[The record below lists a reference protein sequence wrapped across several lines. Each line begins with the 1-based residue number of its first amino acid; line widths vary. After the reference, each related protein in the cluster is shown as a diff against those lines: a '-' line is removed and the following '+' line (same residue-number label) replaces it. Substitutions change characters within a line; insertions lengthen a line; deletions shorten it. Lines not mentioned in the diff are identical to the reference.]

1 MAYYVTHKSDCIC
14 VTVAL
19 WMKGPGPGPAVL
31 LGARFRKESRPQR
44 EDDV

>member
-19 WMKGPGPGPAVL
+19 WMKGPGPAVL